1 MFNIAGYKYY
11 PKWLSDLIHHVPI
24 DMLISVQITFG
35 LVDASPNVTLLRLF
49 HDLSRGVLNTG
60 DRFVLEPAYADF
72 PVESSVSTSIT
83 GQFQTIPLS
92 VTMSAVIEFGKFITF
107 NLTGDVQKESRPVP
121 VQNAF
126 QLLMGGARK
135 KTWPKQRQLDRPNH
149 RHLFPELWLRI
160 FLSEYNKM
168 TIISLILTY

>member
-60 DRFVLEPAYADF
+60 DRIVLEPAYADF
-72 PVESSVSTSIT
+72 PMESSVSTSIT

-135 KTWPKQRQLDRPNH
+135 KNVAKT
-149 RHLFPELWLRI
+149 
-160 FLSEYNKM
+160 
-168 TIISLILTY
+168 TTA